1 MIKLI
6 SIIEGESKNMKR
18 ENWTSKLGFILAA
31 SGSAIGLGNIWRFP
45 YITGTNGGAVF
56 ILIYLAAILFI
67 GYPILV
73 SEMSLGRKTE
83 KNPIGAFK
91 KIAPNTKWPLVGAL
105 GVLSGFVIL
114 SYYSVVAGWGMS
126 YIFKSINFTTEMNFA
141 ELFGSHISGV
151 AEPLFWHAVF
161 MFLTVAVIGAGV
173 VNGIQKIVKV
183 LMPIL
188 FAIIVLLIVRS
199 LSLEGAGS
207 GLEFYLQ
214 PNFSQIKPQTFTDAI
229 SQAFFTL
236 SLGMGTMITYGSYLS
251 NKESINESA
260 AYVIVFDTAVALLA
274 GFAIF
279 PAVFAFG
286 FDPASG
292 PGLTFITLPA
302 VFTRLP
308 LGSFFSVIFFLLLT
322 IAALTSSISMLE
334 VVVAYLVDEY
344 NWNRKK
350 ASYLMGFIIFLVGI
364 PPLLGYSS
372 FSSFHFLGMD
382 VLDTYDWIAN
392 NIFLPTGGILT
403 SIFVGHVWGAKNA
416 VVEANKN
423 SRFKIGKIYGVL
435 LKYVV
440 PIAVFIIMLLSIYR
454 TFV

>member
-1 MIKLI
+1 M
-6 SIIEGESKNMKR
+6 ER

-31 SGSAIGLGNIWRFP
+31 AGSAIGLGNIWRFP
-45 YITGTNGGAVF
+45 YVTGTNGGAIF

-73 SEMSLGRKTE
+73 SEMTLGRKTE

-91 KIAPNTKWPLVGAL
+91 KMASNTPWPIVGAL

-126 YIFKSINFTTEMNFA
+126 YIFKSLNFTAESNFPQIFSA
-141 ELFGSHISGV
+141 HISSFT
-151 AEPLFWHAVF
+151 EPIIWHGVF
-161 MFLTVAVIGAGV
+161 MFLTIAVIGAGV
-173 VNGIQKIVKV
+173 VNGIQKLVKI

-188 FAIIVLLIVRS
+188 FGIIFLLIIRS
-199 LSLEGAGS
+199 VTLDGAAAGLS
-207 GLEFYLQ
+207 FYLK
-214 PNFSQIKPQTFTDAI
+214 PDFSAITFQTFTDAI

-236 SLGMGTMITYGSYLS
+236 SLGMGVMITYGSYLS
-251 NKESINESA
+251 ENESINESA
-260 AYVIVFDTAVALLA
+260 AFVLVFDTLVALLA

-286 FDPASG
+286 LDPASG

-302 VFTRLP
+302 VFTQMP
-308 LGSFFSVIFFLLLT
+308 FGSFFSLIFFLLLT

-334 VVVAYLVDEY
+334 VVVAFLVDEY

-350 ASYLMGFIIFLVGI
+350 ASYLMGCLIFFVGI

-372 FSSFHFLGMD
+372 FSNFNFLGMD
-382 VLDTYDWIAN
+382 VLDTYDWFTN
-392 NIFLPTGGILT
+392 SIFLPTGGILT
-403 SIFVGHVWGAKNA
+403 SIFVGHIWGSKNSIE
-416 VVEANKN
+416 EANKN
-423 SRFKIGKIYGVL
+423 SSFHIGSIYSLL
-435 LKYVV
+435 LKYIV
-440 PIAVFIIMLLSIYR
+440 PAAVLFIMLFNIYQ
-454 TFV
+454 TIS

>member
-1 MIKLI
+1 M
-6 SIIEGESKNMKR
+6 ER

-31 SGSAIGLGNIWRFP
+31 AGSAIGLGNIWRFP
-45 YITGTNGGAVF
+45 YVTGTNGGAIF

-73 SEMSLGRKTE
+73 SEMTLGRKTE

-91 KIAPNTKWPLVGAL
+91 KMASNTPWPIVGAL

-126 YIFKSINFTTEMNFA
+126 YIFKSLNFTAESNFPQIFSA
-141 ELFGSHISGV
+141 HISSFT
-151 AEPLFWHAVF
+151 EPIIWHGIF
-161 MFLTVAVIGAGV
+161 MFLTIAVIGAGV
-173 VNGIQKIVKV
+173 VNGIQKIVKI

-188 FAIIVLLIVRS
+188 FGIIFLLIIRS
-199 LSLEGAGS
+199 ITLDGAAAGLS
-207 GLEFYLQ
+207 FYLK
-214 PNFSQIKPQTFTDAI
+214 PDFSAITFQTFTDAI

-236 SLGMGTMITYGSYLS
+236 SLGMGVMITYGSYLS
-251 NKESINESA
+251 EKESINESA
-260 AYVIVFDTAVALLA
+260 AFVLVFDTVVALLA

-286 FDPASG
+286 LDPASG

-302 VFTRLP
+302 VFTQMP
-308 LGSFFSVIFFLLLT
+308 FGTFFSLIFFLLLT

-334 VVVAYLVDEY
+334 VVVAFLVDEY

-350 ASYLMGFIIFLVGI
+350 ASYLMGFLIFFVGI

-372 FSSFHFLGMD
+372 FSGFSFLGMD
-382 VLDTYDWIAN
+382 VLDTYDWFSN
-392 NIFLPTGGILT
+392 SIFLPTGGILT
-403 SIFVGHVWGAKNA
+403 SIFVGHVWGSRNSIE
-416 VVEANKN
+416 EANKN
-423 SRFKIGKIYGVL
+423 SSFHIGSIYSL
-435 LKYVV
+435 FLKYIV
-440 PIAVFIIMLLSIYR
+440 PIAVLFIMLFNIYQ
-454 TFV
+454 TIS

>member
-1 MIKLI
+1 M
-6 SIIEGESKNMKR
+6 ER
-18 ENWTSKLGFILAA
+18 ENWTSRLGFILAA

-45 YITGTNGGAVF
+45 FITGTNGGAVF

-73 SEMSLGRKTE
+73 SEMSLGRFTE

-91 KIAPNTKWPLVGAL
+91 KIAPKTAWPLVGAL

-114 SYYSVVAGWGMS
+114 SYYSVVAGWGIS
-126 YIFKSINFTTEMNFA
+126 YIFKSFSFTAESNFPQIFA
-141 ELFGSHISGV
+141 DHIGSLSQPII
-151 AEPLFWHAVF
+151 WHGIF

-173 VNGIQKIVKV
+173 VNGIQKIVKI

-188 FAIIVLLIVRS
+188 FVIIFLLIFRS
-199 LSLEGAGS
+199 VTLKGAAEGLS
-207 GLEFYLQ
+207 FYLK
-214 PNFSQIKPQTFTDAI
+214 PDFSAISFQTFADAI

-236 SLGMGTMITYGSYLS
+236 SLGMGAIITYGSYLS
-251 NKESINESA
+251 KKESINGSA
-260 AYVIVFDTAVALLA
+260 AYVLIFDTAVALLA

-302 VFTRLP
+302 VFTQMP
-308 LGSFFSVIFFLLLT
+308 FGSFFSIIFFVLLT

-334 VVVAYLVDEY
+334 VVVAFLIDEY
-344 NWNRKK
+344 NWQRKK
-350 ASYLMGFIIFLVGI
+350 ASYLMGFLIFLVGI

-372 FSSFHFLGMD
+372 FSGFSFLGMD
-382 VLDTYDWIAN
+382 LLDTYDWFSN
-392 NIFLPTGGILT
+392 SIFLPTGGILT
-403 SIFVGHVWGAKNA
+403 SIFVGHIWGAKNA
-416 VVEANKN
+416 VRESNQN
-423 SRFKIGKIYGVL
+423 SRFQLGRIYTIL
-435 LKYVV
+435 LKYLV
-440 PIAVFIIMLLSIYR
+440 PAAVIFIMFFNIYQ
-454 TFV
+454 TI

>member
-1 MIKLI
+1 M
-6 SIIEGESKNMKR
+6 ER

-45 YITGTNGGAVF
+45 FITGTNGGAIF

-73 SEMSLGRKTE
+73 SEMSLGRFTE

-91 KIAPNTKWPLVGAL
+91 KMAPNSSWPLVGAL

-114 SYYSVVAGWGMS
+114 SYYSVVAGWGIS
-126 YIFKSINFTTEMNFA
+126 YIFKSFSFTAESNFPQIFSE
-141 ELFGSHISGV
+141 HISSL
-151 AEPLFWHAVF
+151 AEPIVWHGVF
-161 MFLTVAVIGAGV
+161 MLLTIVVIGAGV
-173 VNGIQKIVKV
+173 VNGIQKIVKI

-188 FAIIVLLIVRS
+188 FIIMFLLIFRS
-199 LSLEGAGS
+199 VTLNGAAEG
-207 GLEFYLQ
+207 LKFYLT
-214 PNFSQIKPQTFTDAI
+214 PDFSAVNFQTFADAI

-236 SLGMGTMITYGSYLS
+236 SLGMGAIITYGSYLS
-251 NKESINESA
+251 QKESINESA
-260 AYVIVFDTAVALLA
+260 SYVLIFDTAVALLA

-302 VFTRLP
+302 VFSQMP
-308 LGSFFSVIFFLLLT
+308 FGNFFSLIFFVLLT

-334 VVVAYLVDEY
+334 VVVAFLVDEY

-350 ASYLMGFIIFLVGI
+350 ASYLIGFLIFLVGI

-372 FSSFHFLGMD
+372 FSKFSFLGMD
-382 VLDTYDWIAN
+382 VLDTYDWFAN
-392 NIFLPTGGILT
+392 SIFLPTGGILT
-403 SIFVGHVWGAKNA
+403 SIFVGHIWGAKNA
-416 VVEANKN
+416 VKEANKN
-423 SRFKIGKIYGVL
+423 SRFHLGKVYNIF
-435 LKYVV
+435 LKYIV
-440 PIAVFIIMLLSIYR
+440 PAAVLFIMLFNIYQ
-454 TFV
+454 TI